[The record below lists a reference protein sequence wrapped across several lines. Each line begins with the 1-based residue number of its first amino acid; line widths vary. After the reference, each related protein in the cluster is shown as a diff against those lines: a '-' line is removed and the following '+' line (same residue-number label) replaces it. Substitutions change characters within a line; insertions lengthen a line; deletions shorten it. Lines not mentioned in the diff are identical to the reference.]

1 MGIWKECFSHT
12 WLPCVRTDL
21 IYFKNLATGSLFRL
35 FPSGSKMEE
44 QQQAVV
50 CICFL
55 PDRPASR
62 REIISKGYERL
73 NHFNFV
79 FIKVCHNF
87 FPPSCPRRTE
97 GREEEVI

>member
-1 MGIWKECFSHT
+1 MGIGKERFSHT

-21 IYFKNLATGSLFRL
+21 IYFKNLATGSLFCL
-35 FPSGSKMEE
+35 FPSGRKMGE

-55 PDRPASR
+55 PDRPASK
-62 REIISKGYERL
+62 REIISKGYERF

-79 FIKVCHNF
+79 FIKVYHNF
-87 FPPSCPRRTE
+87 FSPIVPL
-97 GREEEVI
+97 